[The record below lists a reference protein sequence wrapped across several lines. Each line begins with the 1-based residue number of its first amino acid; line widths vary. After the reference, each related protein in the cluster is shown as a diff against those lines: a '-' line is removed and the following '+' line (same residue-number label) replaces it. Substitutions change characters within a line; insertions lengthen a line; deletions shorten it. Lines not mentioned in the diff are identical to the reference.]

1 MQHQFSRTRLLIG
14 QAAINTL
21 DNSRVAVFGMG
32 GVGGYAVEVLA
43 RSGVGEMHI
52 FDNDR
57 VCLTNLNR
65 QIYALH
71 STVGKLKVDVAE
83 ERIRDINPNCIVRK
97 FRMFYL
103 ASNANDVDL
112 SVYDYVVDCIDT
124 VSAKV
129 ELIRRCHALHV
140 PIISC
145 MGAANKMD
153 ATAFRVTDI
162 YKTQTDP
169 LAKIVRK
176 KLRKLHIPRLKVV
189 CSTEE
194 PFVPAAEEVCCER
207 RTAAANGSANE
218 QIGCKSI
225 PASNAFVPAAA
236 GIVVGGQVVKDLI
249 KKTFRQ
255 EAQT

>member
-176 KLRKLHIPRLKVV
+176 KLRKLHIPR
-189 CSTEE
+189 
-194 PFVPAAEEVCCER
+194 
-207 RTAAANGSANE
+207 
-218 QIGCKSI
+218 
-225 PASNAFVPAAA
+225 
-236 GIVVGGQVVKDLI
+236 
-249 KKTFRQ
+249 
-255 EAQT
+255 